1 MGSLKYEVDKDGNKF
16 VSKVSDE
23 SGPKKKKAPAK
34 KKKAP
39 AKKGKK

>member
-16 VSKVSDE
+16 VSKASD
-23 SGPKKKKAPAK
+23 GPKPKKKAPAK